1 MARRLKSFVVLLTDR
16 SPLKGGGPF
25 NDNSRQTCA
34 EHNEEMNSGQEVI
47 LTCAN
52 PLWGRY
58 LVLDARVTDYFHLSE
73 VEVFDGKLPWYN
85 HVDDIIMRNKLSYH
99 C

>member
-1 MARRLKSFVVLLTDR
+1 MARRLKSFAVLLTDR
-16 SPLKGGGPF
+16 SPLTGGGPF
-25 NDNSRQTCA
+25 NDTSRRTCA

-58 LVLDARVTDYFHLSE
+58 LVLDARVKKRFHLSE

-85 HVDDIIMRNKLSYH
+85 HVDDIILRNKLSCH